1 MPVSTDKA
9 AAARKLT
16 AAAVALPVFSPAAPA
31 DADGSVFDFSS
42 HRRAREALEFALGIE
57 DIGYNVFVLGEER
70 SGRMTA
76 TLHYLKQ
83 AMQTRPAPS
92 DWIILNNFH
101 HPHQPQPF
109 RLPVGTGRRFR
120 GRMAALVGEVAEAL
134 KRAFA
139 GEDYQKQVHDNQER
153 LQQQINGRL
162 EEVHK
167 RARAAG
173 LEIVRTETGLTVMVP
188 PPEDKDGDGKP
199 DTDPQPPSPETEATA
214 KRTLEDLAEINRWA
228 GQRQMELIGWI
239 KELNQ
244 RIADH
249 AIAEPVDSVIAEF
262 GHIPQLGRWLTEMRS
277 DMTEHLEAFQMA
289 LEGGNRPDLMPPAQ
303 RYAVNLFVDHGSETH
318 PKVVLESNPTYEN
331 LFGRIEYRQAAGS
344 LETDFTLIRPGAL
357 HQANDGG
364 VLVLRA
370 EALARH
376 GSAWTFLKGA
386 LRDRTIQIEERYRA
400 GSVPIA
406 GAPRPEAIPLDLK
419 LVIVGSPFWYYSVFS
434 VDPEFRAYVKVK
446 ADIDP
451 DMEATAENIACY
463 TGLLHDM
470 IRQFDGVTLTPCAI
484 VRLLGEASRA
494 AGHRGKLTARFEL
507 IDDILTEAVRQLP
520 ADRRKDGTLGKEAVA
535 GAIAARQRRNARVED
550 RLQEAVTDG
559 TVMIDVRGRVN
570 GQINA
575 LVVRDLGDHVF
586 GMPARVSAR
595 ASAGREGVTNIERDV
610 DLGGPI
616 QQKGVMV
623 LQGFLAG
630 TFARDI
636 PLSFTCSITFEQSY
650 GGVEGDSAS
659 MAELIAILSDLADIP
674 VRQDLAITGSVN
686 QHGKTQ
692 AIGGALYKI
701 EGFFRTCLENGG
713 LTGEQGV
720 VLPRSNESHLVLDPI
735 VTAAIEEGRFHLWSV
750 DSIKEAAPLFLD
762 TGWEEIRERVETRLR
777 TFNGILAEA
786 RHKSP

>member
-1 MPVSTDKA
+1 MPAPKPEA
-9 AAARKLT
+9 LKKLT
-16 AAAVALPVFSPAAPA
+16 AAEVALPSFAPVAEAGA
-31 DADGSVFDFSS
+31 DSTVFDFTS

-57 DIGYNVFVLGEER
+57 DLGYNVFVLGEER

-76 TLHYLKQ
+76 TLRYLEQ

-92 DWIILNNFH
+92 DWVILNNFR
-101 HPHQPQPF
+101 HPHQPLPF
-109 RLPVGTGRRFR
+109 HLPVGTGRHFR
-120 GRMAALVGEVAEAL
+120 SRMEALVGEVTEAL
-134 KRAFA
+134 KRAFT
-139 GEDYQKQVHDNQER
+139 GEDYQRQVRSRQEK
-153 LQQQINGRL
+153 LQEEINARL
-162 EEVHK
+162 EEVQK

-214 KRTLEDLAEINRWA
+214 KRLLEELAEINRWA
-228 GQRQMELIGWI
+228 GQRQMELVGWI
-239 KELNQ
+239 RELNQ

-249 AIAEPVDSVIAEF
+249 AIAGPVDSVLTEF
-262 GHIPQLGRWLTEMRS
+262 GQIPQLGRWLTEMRA
-277 DMTEHLEAFQMA
+277 DMTEQLGAFQMA
-289 LEGGNRPDLMPPAQ
+289 MEGESKPGVMPPAQ
-303 RYAVNLFVDHGSETH
+303 RYAVNLFVDHGTETH

-364 VLVLRA
+364 VLVVRA
-370 EALARH
+370 EALARDPA
-376 GSAWTFLKGA
+376 AWTFLKGA
-386 LRDRTIQIEERYRA
+386 LRDRSIQIEERYRA

-406 GAPRPEAIPLDLK
+406 GAPRPEPIPLDLK

-434 VDPEFRAYVKVK
+434 GDPEFQAYVKVK

-451 DMEATAENIACY
+451 DMEATAGNIACY
-463 TGLLHDM
+463 TGLLRDM
-470 IRQFDGVTLTPCAI
+470 MRQFDGVTLSPDA
-484 VRLLGEASRA
+484 VDRLLGEAARE
-494 AGHRGKLTARFEL
+494 AGHRRKLTARFEL
-507 IDDILTEAVRQLP
+507 IDDILVEAVRQLP
-520 ADRRKDGTLGKEAVA
+520 AVRRKGAVLGHEAVEA
-535 GAIAARQRRNARVED
+535 AIAARHRRNARVED

-559 TVMIDVRGRVN
+559 TVMIDVRGRVV

-575 LVVRDLGDHVF
+575 LVVRDLGDHAF

-630 TFARDI
+630 SFARDI

-692 AIGGALYKI
+692 AIGGAHHKV
-701 EGFFRTCLENGG
+701 EGFFRTCVENGG
-713 LTGEQGV
+713 LTGDQGV
-720 VLPRSNESHLVLDPI
+720 VLPRSNEQNLVLDPA
-735 VTAAIEEGRFHLWSV
+735 VTAAIAEGRFHLWSV
-750 DSIKEAAPLFLD
+750 DSIEEAAELFLD
-762 TGWEEIRERVETRLR
+762 TGWDEIRGRVETRLR
-777 TFNGILAEA
+777 AFNGVLTEA
-786 RHKSP
+786 RHKGI

>member
-1 MPVSTDKA
+1 MPVSTHKA
-9 AAARKLT
+9 ATAKKLT
-16 AAAVALPVFSPAAPA
+16 AAEVALPIFAPA
-31 DADGSVFDFSS
+31 TDTDGTIFDFTS

-57 DIGYNVFVLGEER
+57 DLGYNVFVLGEER

-76 TLHYLKQ
+76 TLHYLEQ
-83 AMQTRPAPS
+83 AMQARPAPS
-92 DWIILNNFH
+92 DWIILNNFR

-109 RLPVGTGRRFR
+109 RLPIGTGRRFR
-120 GRMAALVGEVAEAL
+120 SRMTALVDEVAEAL
-134 KRAFA
+134 KRAFS
-139 GEDYQKQVHDNQER
+139 GEDYQKQVHTNQER
-153 LQQQINGRL
+153 LQEEINGRL
-162 EEVHK
+162 EEVDK

-173 LEIVRTETGLTVMVP
+173 LAIVRTETGLTVMVP

-214 KRTLEDLAEINRWA
+214 KRLLEELAEINRWA
-228 GQRQMELIGWI
+228 GQRQMELISWI

-249 AIAEPVDSVIAEF
+249 AIAGPVDSVIAEF
-262 GHIPQLGRWLTEMRS
+262 GHIPQLGRWLTEMRA
-277 DMTEHLEAFQMA
+277 DMMDQLEAFRMA
-289 LEGGNRPDLMPPAQ
+289 LEGESRPGIMPPAQ
-303 RYAVNLFVDHGSETH
+303 RYAVNLFVDHGNETH

-386 LRDRTIQIEERYRA
+386 LRDRSIQIEERYRA

-406 GAPRPEAIPLDLK
+406 GAPRPEPIPMDLK

-434 VDPEFRAYVKVK
+434 GDPEFRAHVKVK

-451 DMEATAENIACY
+451 DMEATAQNIACY
-463 TGLLHDM
+463 TGLLRDM
-470 IRQFDGVTLTPCAI
+470 MRQFDGVTLAPDAI
-484 VRLLGEASRA
+484 ARLLGEAARE
-494 AGHRGKLTARFEL
+494 AGHRSKLTARFEL
-507 IDDILTEAVRQLP
+507 IDDILIEAVRQLP
-520 ADRRKDGTLGKEAVA
+520 ADRRKGGTLGKEAVA
-535 GAIAARQRRNARVED
+535 AAIAARQRRNARVED

-559 TVMIDVRGRVN
+559 TVMIDVRGRVI

-623 LQGFLAG
+623 LQGFLTG

-692 AIGGALYKI
+692 AIGGVRYKI

-720 VLPRSNESHLVLDPI
+720 VLPRSNESHLVLDPA

-750 DSIKEAAPLFLD
+750 DSIEEAAQLFLGK
-762 TGWEEIRERVETRLR
+762 GWDEIRGRVETRLR
-777 TFNGILAEA
+777 AFNGILTEA
-786 RHKSP
+786 RHKSL